1 MEIDALPIPNADDI
15 TLLLSRAA
23 EGDDDAK
30 KVAWEFFQADTRR
43 LAERLVA
50 RESNNTDLQPTL
62 VIHEIWLRLF
72 STIDARQINGEDEPA
87 WSHRG
92 HFWGAIVRTA
102 EQFLVDEH
110 RRRSA
115 RKRGGGWSKVPMEL
129 AAGELADLE
138 SVESVDIP
146 DLLEALRKL
155 REAHP
160 EEAQVAE
167 HRYLLSMTVAQTAAA
182 LDRSPRWVNQ
192 KWHLARCWLRREL
205 EIGTAPSEE
214 DASDSS

>member
-129 AAGELADLE
+129 AAGELADLQ

-205 EIGTAPSEE
+205 EIGTASSEE
-214 DASDSS
+214 DAGNSS

>member
-1 MEIDALPIPNADDI
+1 MDIDALPIPSPDEI
-15 TLLLSRAA
+15 TLLLGRAA

-72 STIDARQINGEDEPA
+72 STIDARQINGEDEPS

-115 RKRGGGWSKVPMEL
+115 RKRGGGWSKIPMEL
-129 AAGELADLE
+129 ASGELADLE
-138 SVESVDIP
+138 SVDSVDIP
-146 DLLEALRKL
+146 DLLEALGRL

-182 LDRSPRWVNQ
+182 LGRSPRWVNQ

-205 EIGTAPSEE
+205 EIGTPPSEE
-214 DASDSS
+214 DAGNSS